1 MLKSEE
7 SPPGQLLLAIRQFN
21 NREWYECHETI
32 EELWLDETG
41 EMRNFLQGTLQI
53 SVALLHWRNGNYGGA
68 ISLLESGVKYLKCVS
83 DVCLWVDV
91 LALIADSERVRVSLE
106 ELGKERM
113 CSLDSTLIPLIKT
126 VSNIRYSSTPEGSG
140 NGSQEQEIQ

>member
-1 MLKSEE
+1 MLKCEE

-21 NREWYECHETI
+21 KREWYECHETI

-53 SVALLHWRNGNYGGA
+53 SVALLHWRNGNHGGA
-68 ISLLESGVKYLKCVS
+68 VSLLESGVKYLKCVS

-91 LALIADSERVRVSLE
+91 LALIP
-106 ELGKERM
+106 
-113 CSLDSTLIPLIKT
+113 TTQLI
-126 VSNIRYSSTPEGSG
+126 VY
-140 NGSQEQEIQ
+140 

>member
-1 MLKSEE
+1 MLKCED

-21 NREWYECHETI
+21 NREWYDCHETI
-32 EELWLDETG
+32 EELWLGETG

-53 SVALLHWRNGNYGGA
+53 SVALLHWRNGNHGGA
-68 ISLLESGVKYLKCVS
+68 VSLLASGVKYLKCVS

-91 LALIADSERVRVSLE
+91 SALIADSERVRISLE

-113 CSLDSTLIPLIKT
+113 GSLDSTRIPLIKT
-126 VSNIRYSSTPEGSG
+126 VSTIRHSSTSE
-140 NGSQEQEIQ
+140 E

>member
-1 MLKSEE
+1 MLKCEE

-21 NREWYECHETI
+21 KREWYECHETI

-68 ISLLESGVKYLKCVS
+68 VSLLESGVVYLKCVS

-113 CSLDSTLIPLIKT
+113 GSLDSTLIPLIKT
-126 VSNIRYSSTPEGSG
+126 VSNIRFSSTTE
-140 NGSQEQEIQ
+140 E

>member
-1 MLKSEE
+1 MLKCEE

-21 NREWYECHETI
+21 NREWYDCHETI
-32 EELWLDETG
+32 EELWLGETG

-53 SVALLHWRNGNYGGA
+53 SVALLHWRNGNHGGA
-68 ISLLESGVKYLKCVS
+68 VSLLASGVKYLMCVS

-91 LALIADSERVRVSLE
+91 LALIADSERVRVALE

-113 CSLDSTLIPLIKT
+113 ESLDSALIPLIKT
-126 VSNIRYSSTPEGSG
+126 VSTIRH
-140 NGSQEQEIQ
+140 

>member
-1 MLKSEE
+1 MLKCEE

-21 NREWYECHETI
+21 SREWYECHETI

-68 ISLLESGVKYLKCVS
+68 VSLLESGVKYLKCVS

-113 CSLDSTLIPLIKT
+113 DSLDATLIPLIKT
-126 VSNIRYSSTPEGSG
+126 VSNIRYSC
-140 NGSQEQEIQ
+140 

>member
-1 MLKSEE
+1 MLKCEE

-68 ISLLESGVKYLKCVS
+68 VSLLESGVKYLKCVS

-113 CSLDSTLIPLIKT
+113 DSLDATLIPLIKT
-126 VSNIRYSSTPEGSG
+126 VSNIRYSC
-140 NGSQEQEIQ
+140 

>member
-1 MLKSEE
+1 MLKCEE

-21 NREWYECHETI
+21 KREWYECHETI

-53 SVALLHWRNGNYGGA
+53 SVALLHWRNGNHGGA
-68 ISLLESGVKYLKCVS
+68 VSLLESGVKYLKCVS

-113 CSLDSTLIPLIKT
+113 GSLDSTLIPLIKT
-126 VSNIRYSSTPEGSG
+126 VSNIRYPSTTE
-140 NGSQEQEIQ
+140 E

>member
-1 MLKSEE
+1 MLKCEE

-21 NREWYECHETI
+21 SHEWYDCHETI
-32 EELWLDETG
+32 EELWLGETG

-68 ISLLESGVKYLKCVS
+68 VSLLVSGVKYLKCVS

-91 LALIADSERVRVSLE
+91 LALIADSERVRLSLE
-106 ELGKERM
+106 VLGKERM
-113 CSLDSTLIPLIKT
+113 GSLDVTLIPQIKT
-126 VSNIRYSSTPEGSG
+126 VSTFRHASTTE
-140 NGSQEQEIQ
+140 E